1 MFLPMFRV
9 VAVAVF
15 VCVLSAVAVPV
26 SATPL
31 ADGEAVERA
40 EGDWLQVV
48 FAWLQGV
55 FETGGPEAPES
66 TIQTPPELLN
76 GSCIDPLGGGGG
88 WCG

>member
-9 VAVAVF
+9 VAVVVL
-15 VCVLSAVAVPV
+15 VCVLSVVSVPV

-31 ADGEAVERA
+31 GDGQAVERT
-40 EGDWLQVV
+40 ESDWLQAV
-48 FAWLQGV
+48 FAWFQGV
-55 FETGGPEAPES
+55 FETGGEAPES

>member
-9 VAVAVF
+9 VVVAVF
-15 VCVLSAVAVPV
+15 VCVLSVAAVPAYAV
-26 SATPL
+26 PL
-31 ADGEAVERA
+31 GDGQGVEKA
-40 EGDWLQVV
+40 ESDWLQAA

-55 FETGGPEAPES
+55 FGTGGPEVPES
-66 TIQTPPELLN
+66 GISNPLELN